1 MSTMAH
7 GPSETVRESRSW
19 SLPAAREL
27 WAAVA
32 IAFIW
37 LAVLCTAIWG
47 GDIVS
52 NDAGGSSDSVP
63 TVVVVAIF
71 AFLGTWVVARHGF
84 RRSRD

>member
-7 GPSETVRESRSW
+7 GPSETVREKGSW
-19 SLPAAREL
+19 SLPVVPEL

-32 IAFIW
+32 IAFMWI
-37 LAVLCTAIWG
+37 AVLFTAIWG
-47 GDIVS
+47 GDMVTY
-52 NDAGGSSDSVP
+52 DAGGSGATIP
-63 TVVVVAIF
+63 TVVPVAIF